1 MKSIYKYVAIL
12 LLATSFF
19 GTNVKKAD
27 AYFYCSPNETRCAS
41 AFLNYGL
48 HKEISSKSVY
58 FSKGETIEYQW
69 QNVSPGIQHVAF
81 AVYSGTT
88 QITAYAYAPAN
99 GNEHKTYPAPSS
111 GYYFLYALCQ
121 GGGDNRCEGGGRIS
135 PQ

>member
-1 MKSIYKYVAIL
+1 MKSVYKFVAMS
-12 LLATSFF
+12 LLAISFF
-19 GTNVKKAD
+19 GTNVKQAD

-41 AFLNYGL
+41 AFLNYGMD
-48 HKEISSKSVY
+48 KEVSSKTVY
-58 FSKGETIEYQW
+58 FSKGETIQYEW

-88 QITAYAYAPAN
+88 KITPFAYAPSN
-99 GNEHKTYPAPSS
+99 GNESETYTAPHS

-135 PQ
+135 PF